1 MSAQRSNT
9 KAVEQPP
16 IFWTEGAI
24 DVISLEKPI
33 RLRLMPS
40 SAFLF
45 SEASKNRILFVASVT
60 QGEGENETDKQ
71 KETKSFRTS
80 NAKIVDCFKNTG
92 GKECLWFSVDV
103 DSMPQCLAELLLA
116 AKNARCGVRVGVAES
131 EFEKLPAKLTGKSPF
146 VVSKLMFV

>member
-1 MSAQRSNT
+1 MSAQRSNA
-9 KAVEQPP
+9 KAVEQSP

-24 DVISLEKPI
+24 DVISLEIPI
-33 RLRLMPS
+33 RLRLMPT

-45 SEASKNRILFVASVT
+45 SEASKSRILFVASVP
-60 QGEGENETDKQ
+60 QGEGENEADTR
-71 KETKSFRTS
+71 KETKSFLSS
-80 NAKIVDCFKNTG
+80 NAKIVHCFKNAA

-103 DSMPQCLAELLLA
+103 DSMPQCSAELLLA

-131 EFEKLPAKLTGKSPF
+131 EFEKLPEELSGKSPF